1 VPPPLST
8 GCSGATPGKPES
20 PPNQA
25 LHRTLDSAAELGR
38 SAANRRLEIA
48 MALDW
53 YTTLTISSWDDFQR
67 EYESRFALRGRRW
80 VFRGQQDTRWDLKPS
95 LERSACDRVG
105 LSLTELPE
113 IEAYLLTRF
122 QRNLHRFQARVPAS
136 EDHLEWLALMQHH
149 GAPTRLLDWTYSC
162 YIALFF
168 ALELAPLDTTCAV
181 WAIDQV
187 WLFLRLRELSA
198 EGVREAFKLDPE
210 LRSPRSAHTLLT
222 TKGVTSVAP
231 LVPYHLSERLAVQ
244 QGVFLVPLNLEV
256 SFMLH
261 FGHLRRQE
269 DGISLTRDELSPKFM
284 LSKEVSHATP
294 ARSDHTGV
302 GSLCATVF
310 AARLA
315 PCPSLARG
323 RDARAHEPAR

>member
-1 VPPPLST
+1 
-8 GCSGATPGKPES
+8 
-20 PPNQA
+20 
-25 LHRTLDSAAELGR
+25 
-38 SAANRRLEIA
+38 

-53 YTTLTISSWDDFQR
+53 YTTLMISSWDDFQR
-67 EYESRFALRGRRW
+67 EYESQFALRGRRW

-136 EDHLEWLALMQHH
+136 NDHLEWLALMQHH

-181 WAIDQV
+181 WAIDQI
-187 WLFLRLRELSA
+187 WLFRSLKELSA

-210 LRSPRSAHTLLT
+210 LRGPRSAHTLLT

-256 SFMLH
+256 SFMEN
-261 FGHLRRQE
+261 LRAVAQPPELRDHILKLEIPVVRKVQYQMLVSLE
-269 DGISLTRDELSPKFM
+269 RLNVHRLSLFPGIDGFAQSMQLSP
-284 LSKEVSHATP
+284 LWWHPDSYRE
-294 ARSDHTGV
+294 
-302 GSLCATVF
+302 
-310 AARLA
+310 
-315 PCPSLARG
+315 
-323 RDARAHEPAR
+323 